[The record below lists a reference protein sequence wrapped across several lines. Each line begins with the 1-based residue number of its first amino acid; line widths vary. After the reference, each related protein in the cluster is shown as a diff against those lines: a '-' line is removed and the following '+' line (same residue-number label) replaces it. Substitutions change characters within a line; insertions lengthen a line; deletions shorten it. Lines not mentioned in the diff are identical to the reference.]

1 MTASDPPPDSSENPD
16 ATRRNPQPAPGD
28 EAGRAQPQRRTS
40 LLIPNLS
47 WERIRER
54 TKVQWRKLITH
65 DDLRLTLLAVI
76 IGVVAAWAAIGFRYL
91 ISGIQWLWFQED
103 LEQLFSTALSL
114 PWWQVLLVPA
124 AGGLVIGLF
133 IRFVMPERRPLGV
146 ADVMEAATHRGG
158 HLSVRRAALATLANA
173 ASIGSGASVGREGP
187 VVLLGASIAS
197 WVSRRLRLSRSAML
211 VVFGC
216 GVAAAV
222 AASFN
227 APVAGALFALEVV
240 IGHYR
245 LRAFAPVVIASVT
258 GTVMTRIHYGDFP
271 AFIKPTFEIQSF
283 WEFGAFGLLGFACA
297 AAAMALMLGIMLA
310 QRESERLPVPSWLR
324 PAIGGLMVGAIGI
337 AFPQVLGVGYEATDI
352 ALNPRAA
359 GAMAFD
365 MWLLIA
371 LVFAKLLAT
380 AISLGFGFGGG
391 IFSPSLVVG
400 AFLGGATGHV
410 AALVFPE
417 LASDTGAYTLIGM
430 AAVAAAVLGA
440 PISTILIAFELTG
453 DYKLTIGV
461 MVAVVISSLLTQSIF
476 GRSFFQWQLDQ
487 RGLGEQPDH
496 YERYLKETRVETLL
510 HSDFV
515 AIREG
520 ASLDEVRRRIVE
532 SAQGELFVV
541 DGEERLVGTIT
552 YADLHTHAF
561 PDDTEAV
568 AEEPSFDRVM
578 RRKPPVL
585 AAGDSLEEASRAF
598 GRTMDSH
605 IAVVE
610 DISTMKLAGV
620 IDQRDVMRA
629 FQQAHH
635 AAQAA
640 EEGR

>member
-1 MTASDPPPDSSENPD
+1 MPGMSWDRLRQRTAM
-16 ATRRNPQPAPGD
+16 
-28 EAGRAQPQRRTS
+28 
-40 LLIPNLS
+40 
-47 WERIRER
+47 
-54 TKVQWRKLITH
+54 QWRQLVRN
-65 DDLRLTLLAVI
+65 DDLRLTLLAVV
-76 IGVVAAWAAIGFRYL
+76 IGVVAAWAAIGFRYM
-91 ISGIQWLWFQED
+91 ISGFQWLGFQED
-103 LEQLFSTALSL
+103 LEKLFSTAMAL
-114 PWWQVLLVPA
+114 PWWQVLLVPT
-124 AGGLVIGLF
+124 AGGLLIGLF

-158 HLSVRRAALATLANA
+158 HLSVRRAALATIANA

-197 WVSRRLRLSRSAML
+197 WVSRQLRLSRSAML

-258 GTVMTRIHYGDFP
+258 GTVMTRVHYGDFP

-283 WEFGAFGLLGFACA
+283 WEFGAFGLLGVACA

-310 QRESERLPVPSWLR
+310 EREAERMPVPVWLR

-371 LVFAKLLAT
+371 LVGAKLLAT
-380 AISLGFGFGGG
+380 SISLGFGFGGG
-391 IFSPSLVVG
+391 IFSPSLVLG
-400 AFLGGATGHV
+400 AFLGGATGHI
-410 AALVFPE
+410 ASSVFPH
-417 LASDTGAYTLIGM
+417 LASDIGAYTLIGM

-461 MVAVVISSLLTQSIF
+461 MVAVVIASLLTQSLF
-476 GRSFFQWQLDQ
+476 GRSFFQWQLER
-487 RGLGEQPDH
+487 RGVGDQPDH
-496 YERYLKETRVETLL
+496 YERYLRETTVRSLMRTDYVSIE
-510 HSDFV
+510 
-515 AIREG
+515 EG
-520 ASLDEVRRRIVE
+520 ASLDEVRRRIVD

-541 DGEERLVGTIT
+541 DPEGRLVGTVT
-552 YADLHTHAF
+552 YGDLHAYAF
-561 PDDTEAV
+561 PEDKPEGG
-568 AEEPSFDRVM
+568 AEPAFERFM

-585 AAGDSLEEASRAF
+585 LAHDHLEQASRTF

-610 DISTMKLAGV
+610 DDTGMKLVGV
-620 IDQRDVMRA
+620 IDQRDVMLA